1 MPFQDIIIEY
11 IIITERGIKMD
22 TAATGTGMMGTII
35 WLVVMVAIFYFM
47 LIRPQKKKEKQTQA
61 MLDAI
66 KVGDDVLT
74 IGGIYGTVTR
84 IKDDKL
90 FIKSSKQDETIIEIA
105 RWGIKD
111 VLKYVEDK

>member
-1 MPFQDIIIEY
+1 MFFGFLEN
-11 IIITERGIKMD
+11 
-22 TAATGTGMMGTII
+22 AATGAPAAGGLATLMQIVPFILII
-35 WLVVMVAIFYFM
+35 AIFYFM

-61 MLDAI
+61 MLNAVQ
-66 KVGDDVLT
+66 VGDDVVT
-74 IGGIYGTVTR
+74 IGGIYGTVVR

-90 FIKSSKQDETIIEIA
+90 FIETSKQEKTMIEIA

>member
-1 MPFQDIIIEY
+1 MSYSFLEAAA
-11 IIITERGIKMD
+11 GA
-22 TAATGTGMMGTII
+22 AATDPAAMGPMAMVMQFFPFVLII
-35 WLVVMVAIFYFM
+35 VVFYFF
-47 LIRPQKKKEKQTQA
+47 LIRPQKKKEKQTQE
-61 MLDAI
+61 MLNAI

>member
-1 MPFQDIIIEY
+1 MIYGFLE
-11 IIITERGIKMD
+11 D
-22 TAATGTGMMGTII
+22 TAAGAASAGGLATLMQIVPFILII
-35 WLVVMVAIFYFM
+35 AIFYFM

-61 MLDAI
+61 MLNAVQ
-66 KVGDDVLT
+66 VGDDVVT
-74 IGGIYGTVTR
+74 IGGIYGTVVR

-90 FIKSSKQDETIIEIA
+90 FIETSKQEKTMIEIA

>member
-1 MPFQDIIIEY
+1 MMNYSFLDA
-11 IIITERGIKMD
+11 TASAAD
-22 TAATGTGMMGTII
+22 TAAMGPMAMAMQFLPFVLII
-35 WLVVMVAIFYFM
+35 VVFYFF
-47 LIRPQKKKEKQTQA
+47 LIRPQKKKEKQMQE
-61 MLDAI
+61 MLNAI
-66 KVGDDVLT
+66 QVGDDVLT

>member
-1 MPFQDIIIEY
+1 MGYSFLDA
-11 IIITERGIKMD
+11 
-22 TAATGTGMMGTII
+22 AATGAPVANTPMAMISSFLPFVLII
-35 WLVVMVAIFYFM
+35 VVFYFF
-47 LIRPQKKKEKQTQA
+47 LIRPQKKKEKQTQE
-61 MLDAI
+61 MLNAI
-66 KVGDDVLT
+66 QVGDDVLT